1 MSECACVFCDIITGR
16 MPASFVYRDDRVAA
30 FMDLRQAVPGHVLIV
45 PLRHIPDLYALDEAT
60 AGHLMAIAVRVAKAL
75 AADQRPAGLNLWQ
88 SNGEAGGQ
96 EVPHVHLHV
105 QPRRVD
111 DGILRL
117 YRHGLPAPSDRPS
130 LDALAERIAARL

>member
-1 MSECACVFCDIITGR
+1 M
-16 MPASFVYRDDRVAA
+16 
-30 FMDLRQAVPGHVLIV
+30 PGHVLIV

-105 QPRRVD
+105 QPRRVG
-111 DGILRL
+111 DGILHL

>member
-1 MSECACVFCDIITGR
+1 MSECVFCDIIAGR
-16 MPASFVYRDDRVAA
+16 VPASFVYRDDRVVA

-45 PLRHIPDLYALDEAT
+45 PLRHIPDLYAIDEAT
-60 AGHLMAIAVRVAKAL
+60 AGHLMAIAVRIAKAL
-75 AADQRPAGLNLWQ
+75 AADQPLAGLNLWQ

-111 DGILRL
+111 DGILHL